1 MSFPKWI
8 WACLMLACLT
18 VTPFVV
24 HAASPTYDAVYV
36 FGDSYCDVG
45 NIFFAT
51 SVAQPPSPYPPS
63 PPYFAGRFSNGPIW
77 VEHVA
82 SAMGLPMLPSL
93 KGGTDY
99 AFGGAWVTQ
108 PQVTPQG
115 TIPDVPQQV
124 GLYLSQHGG
133 KADPNALYIL
143 EGGGNDIV
151 GNLSSGISASQLGF
165 EIAAG
170 ISEGELLLRRG
181 GAKNFLIPDLLNV
194 GLLPAAQA
202 NPSFATAASLA
213 TNKSLNSLLAIEGFL
228 EGIRIRRLPV
238 FALIQAIQTDATHF
252 GFTNITTPCLNPI
265 TLAVCSDPDHTFFW
279 DTFHPTEFGHA
290 DFAVTVETVLNQ

>member
-1 MSFPKWI
+1 MSLRKWI
-8 WACLMLACLT
+8 WACMTLACLT
-18 VTPFVV
+18 GISIVAY
-24 HAASPTYDAVYV
+24 AASPTYSAIYV

-45 NIFFAT
+45 NIYFAT
-51 SVAQPPSPYPPS
+51 HGAEPPAHY
-63 PPYFAGRFSNGPIW
+63 YMGRFSNGPIW

-82 SAMGLPMLPSL
+82 SAMGLPMTPSL
-93 KGGTDY
+93 QGGTDF

-108 PQVTPQG
+108 PQVTPEG

-124 GLYLSQHGG
+124 GLYLSLHGG

-181 GAKNFLIPDLLNV
+181 GARHFLIPDLLNV

-202 NPSFATAASLA
+202 NPSYATAASVA
-213 TNKSLNSLLAIEGFL
+213 TNKSLNTLLAIESLL
-228 EGIRIRRLPV
+228 EGVRIRRLPV
-238 FALIQAIQTDATHF
+238 FALIQAVQADATHF
-252 GFTNITTPCLNPI
+252 GFTNITMPCLNPI
-265 TLAVCSDPDHTFFW
+265 TLAECSDPDHTLFW

>member
-8 WACLMLACLT
+8 CACMTIACMAVTSLAAR
-18 VTPFVV
+18 
-24 HAASPTYDAVYV
+24 AAAPAYDAIYV

-45 NIFFAT
+45 NIYFAT
-51 SVAQPPSPYPPS
+51 GGTEPLS
-63 PPYFAGRFSNGPIW
+63 PPYYSGRFSNGPIW

-82 SAMGLPMLPSL
+82 GAMGLPMTPYLE
-93 KGGTDY
+93 GGTDF

-108 PQVTPQG
+108 PQVMPQG

-124 GLYLSQHGG
+124 GLYLSLHGG

-151 GNLSSGISASQLGF
+151 GNLSSGISAQQLGF

-170 ISEGELLLRRG
+170 IAEGELLLRRA
-181 GAKNFLIPDLLNV
+181 GARYFLIPDLLNV

-202 NPSFATAASLA
+202 NPSFATAASVA
-213 TNKSLNSLLAIEGFL
+213 TNSSLNTLLAVEGFL
-228 EGIRIRRLPV
+228 EGIRILRIDV
-238 FALIQAIQTDATHF
+238 FGLMQEVQADATHF
-252 GFTNITTPCLNPI
+252 GFTNVTTPCLNPT
-265 TLAVCSDPDHTFFW
+265 TLTVCSDPDHTLFW
-279 DTFHPTEFGHA
+279 DTFHPTEFGHSF
-290 DFAVTVETVLNQ
+290 FAVTVEAALNR